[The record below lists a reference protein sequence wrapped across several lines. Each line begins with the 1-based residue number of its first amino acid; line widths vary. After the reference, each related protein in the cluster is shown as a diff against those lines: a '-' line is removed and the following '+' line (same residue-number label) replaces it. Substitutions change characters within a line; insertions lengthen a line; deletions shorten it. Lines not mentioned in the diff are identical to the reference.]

1 LAIIFVFQ
9 TIMINLLQ
17 KFKIILFFAIIIL
30 AGFGFA
36 GKASA
41 AYYSSGNWTSINLL
55 SAETVSSIDSFVYN
69 LSAKPAN
76 TDATIQFSQDNINW
90 YDSAGVLNA
99 SSTLTTGVNNT
110 IDLSGLSWS
119 GANFYYKITFTSSD
133 GVSTPVLDDI
143 SVIFTSNLPP
153 NTPTNS
159 LPANGATGQDLNVTL
174 TGSAYSDTESDLQ
187 TDAGWQVDDDTDFAT
202 PVWTRTA
209 GAAETTTTAT
219 AANGTFA
226 NELAGKTELDHNTTY
241 YWQVRYSDGAWSSYS
256 ASTTFAT
263 NIIQTPTNQSPA
275 NAATVS
281 TLTPLLEADAFVD
294 PQSGHT
300 HAASQ
305 WQVDN
310 NSDFSSAEYDSGETA
325 SGETSRAVTAGS
337 LNNFT
342 TYYWHV
348 RYKDSSGFWSSYST
362 STNFEISITATAVE
376 VRPVFGNTTVDQ
388 GDEVKIDVQV
398 INFTDGSPL
407 NSASSTISIYNP
419 SGTKIVDGATMTYVS
434 GSQGIYRYAY
444 TVPAVSGS
452 YLYEV
457 IATQGSKSGYGASNF
472 EVRTLQG
479 DITAHEAAQ
488 AAERAAEAAERAAQ
502 EAERTSQA
510 TERTSQETE
519 RTVQTTERASSTAER
534 TAQTE
539 SRTKVE
545 DIQTKTTDIQTKVT
559 DVQSNM
565 DILIGAMVITQST
578 VNDGSASTTSFV
590 TALTNAVD
598 NFYNNAVLTFTS
610 GNLDGQTRRISDYDG
625 TLKKITLDPALTSAP
640 SNADAFTIVKQNVYV
655 EEQLAE
661 HETAQA
667 ESRTRVEDIQTK
679 TTDIQTKVTDIQSTV
694 NTTYTLL
701 QTVDGKID
709 IIDTNVDTL
718 LTNLQTVDD
727 NVDAIVVKW
736 GTASAEDIVNDIAGV
751 KTVVDSLRS
760 SQQLNY
766 TIELSDV
773 GEVLTGSTYR
783 AKLTILNY
791 ESQPTDAVSSP
802 SITLYDALRATADTG
817 TMTKLS
823 TGVYEY
829 TFSVPSGATSGF
841 WETVASVDLGGALP
855 ITRQDYWE
863 VEGSPAQVI
872 INSISD
878 LSVPSIV
885 ANVTISNE
893 GAASYEY
900 QYEWCVVS
908 AEDNACGGGDDVFYS
923 SAAKYILTGEDWNT
937 SLNATVSNTG
947 SYWFKVVVYYGT
959 EASGAS
965 QTFIAVEEEEEATP
979 SPGGGGGGGTAV
991 SLTTVYN
998 KLLEVQNEL
1007 GFHGKTKT
1015 AYEDMRIV
1023 KSWVGALPGQ
1033 LSQPMY
1039 KELSGMSKSLAGIE
1053 GTSGVDFSSPAFQSL
1068 LDISEVNSAD
1078 LQEMKNK
1085 LADLRA
1091 VSSVTRRLVEQTI
1104 TEPLVETWMTFNS
1117 VVFNFLISNPL
1128 TETKTLKFKSYLPV
1142 EVKPEH
1148 IMDLDGLS
1156 IDYDSSAASYYVFG
1170 NITLGPSEAVTKKVE
1185 IKDIWVF
1192 TDEEIESLKKQA
1204 ETLAKP
1210 LAKTQYDAMGA
1221 VLKNEIEATLD
1232 IILLRQN
1239 ESYRTPQDHIVT
1251 HRTNVVKMELVK
1263 KDLEKMKDLVV
1274 QAGASQGIVGKVGGI
1289 QTFATWGIIL
1299 AIVFGFGLL
1308 AVVIFAMWRHQTML
1322 AMAAMSTDKKEILA
1336 LLGKK
1341 KRLKKKPVKAGILKS
1356 VALGAGA
1363 RIRSGV
1369 SSMKIPFIWRL
1380 PWKKILIWI
1389 VVIGVVVVLGFL
1401 TIKFAPGMFGEREMK
1416 FEKEMPATAPVN
1428 QENAV
1433 PRSVSPNSETA
1444 TGVEMVFSESSNPKL
1459 KILDT
1464 PTGWLNVRDTASLDG
1479 NIITKVYSNEQYEYT
1494 EEKDGWYYIT
1504 IPKNKSGWVFGE
1516 YVQELKN

>member
-1 LAIIFVFQ
+1 
-9 TIMINLLQ
+9 MINLSQ
-17 KFKIILFFAIIIL
+17 KFKIIFFFAVIIL

-36 GKASA
+36 QKASA

-55 SAETVSSIDSFVYN
+55 SGETVSSIDSFVYN

-76 TDATIQFSQDNINW
+76 TDATVGFNQDNGSTW
-90 YDSAGVLNA
+90 YNA
-99 SSTLTTGVNNT
+99 SGVEGTETLTTGVDNT
-110 IDLSGLSWS
+110 IDLSGLGWS
-119 GANFYYKITFTSSD
+119 GANFYYKVTFTSSD
-133 GVSTPVLDDI
+133 GVDTPVLDDI
-143 SVIFTSNLPP
+143 SVYFTSNQPP
-153 NTPTNS
+153 DTPSNS
-159 LPANGATGQDLNVTL
+159 SPANGATGQNLNVGL
-174 TGSAYSDTESDLQ
+174 TGSAYSDTESDPH
-187 TDAGWQVDDDTDFAT
+187 TDTDWQVDDDDTFAT

-209 GAAETTTTAT
+209 GAAETTTTVAT
-219 AANGTFA
+219 STGTFA
-226 NELAGKTELDHNTTY
+226 NELAGKTELDHNATY
-241 YWQVRYSDGAWSSYS
+241 NWRVRYSDGAWSSW
-256 ASTTFAT
+256 STAT
-263 NIIQTPTNQSPA
+263 NFVTNVIQTPTNQSPA
-275 NAATVS
+275 NAATLT

-294 PQSGHT
+294 GQSGHT

-305 WQVDN
+305 WLVDN
-310 NSDFSSAEYDSGETA
+310 NDDFSSLTYDSGETA
-325 SGETSRAVTAGS
+325 SGETSRAVPGGTLS
-337 LNNFT
+337 NYT
-342 TYYWHV
+342 TYYWKV
-348 RYKDSSGFWSSYST
+348 RYKDSSGFWSEYST
-362 STNFEISITATAVE
+362 STNFVTQISEAAVA

-388 GDEVKIDVQV
+388 GDAVKIDVQV

-407 NSASSTISIYNP
+407 NNASSSISIYNP
-419 SGTKIVDGATMTYVS
+419 SGSKIVDGADMTYVS
-434 GSQGIYRYAY
+434 GSNGIYRYSY

-457 IATQGSKSGYGASNF
+457 TAVSGSKSGYGAANF
-472 EVRTLQG
+472 EVRTIAS
-479 DITAHEAAQ
+479 DIGSTKSTVESEETAQ
-488 AAERAAEAAERAAQ
+488 T
-502 EAERTSQA
+502 AERTAQT
-510 TERTSQETE
+510 TERAD
-519 RTVQTTERASSTAER
+519 QTTERASSTAER

-565 DILIGAMVITQST
+565 DILIGAMVVTQST

-590 TALTNAVD
+590 TALTNSTD

-625 TLKKITLDPALTSAP
+625 TLKKIFLDPALTSVPA
-640 SNADAFTIVKQNVYV
+640 NADAFTIVKQNVYV
-655 EEQLAE
+655 EEQVAE

-667 ESRTRVEDIQTK
+667 TSRTRIEDIQTK
-679 TTDIQTKVTDIQSTV
+679 TTDIQTKVTSIQSTV
-694 NTTYTLL
+694 NTTYSLL

-709 IIDTNVDTL
+709 VIDTNVDTL
-718 LTNLQTVDD
+718 LVNLQTVDD
-727 NVDAIVVKW
+727 NVDAIVAKW
-736 GTASAEDIVNDIAGV
+736 GGVIAQDIIDDIARV
-751 KTVVDSLRS
+751 KTVVDSVRS

-766 TIELSDV
+766 TVELSDV

-802 SITLYDALRATADTG
+802 SITLYDALRATAATS

-829 TFSVPSGATSGF
+829 TYSVPSDATSGL
-841 WETVASVDLGGALP
+841 WESVISVDLGGALA

-878 LSVPSIV
+878 LSAPSIA

-937 SLNATVSNTG
+937 SLSATVSNTG

-965 QTFIAVEEEEEATP
+965 QTFTAVEEEEEEVTP
-979 SPGGGGGGGTAV
+979 SPGGGGGGTAAV

-1015 AYEDMRIV
+1015 AYEDMRLV

-1039 KELSGMSKSLAGIE
+1039 KEISGISKSLAGME
-1053 GTSGVDFSSPAFQSL
+1053 GTAGVDFSSPAFQSL
-1068 LDISEVNSAD
+1068 LDISKVNTAD
-1078 LQEMKNK
+1078 LQDMKNK

-1091 VSSVTRRLVEQTI
+1091 VSSVTRKLVEQTI
-1104 TEPLVETWMTFNS
+1104 TEPLVETWMTFDS
-1117 VVFNFLISNPL
+1117 VVFNFLITNPL
-1128 TETKTLKFKSYLPV
+1128 TETKTLKFKSYLPN

-1148 IMDLDGLS
+1148 IMDLGGLS
-1156 IDYDSSAASYYVFG
+1156 IDYDSSAASYYVYG
-1170 NITLGPSEAVTKKVE
+1170 NITLGPSQAVTKKVE

-1192 TDEEIESLKKQA
+1192 DKAEIESLKKQA

-1210 LAKTQYDAMGA
+1210 LEKTQYEAQGA
-1221 VLKNEIEATLD
+1221 ILKNENEAILD
-1232 IILLRQN
+1232 IILLKQN
-1239 ESYRTPQDHIVT
+1239 EGYRTPQDHIVA
-1251 HRTNVVKMELVK
+1251 HRANVEKMAGVKRN
-1263 KDLEKMKDLVV
+1263 LEKMKDLVV
-1274 QAGASQGIVGKVGGI
+1274 QAGASQGVVGKVGGI

-1336 LLGKK
+1336 LLNRK
-1341 KRLKKKPVKAGILKS
+1341 KRLKKKPAKTGILKS
-1356 VALGAGA
+1356 MALNAGG
-1363 RIRSGV
+1363 RIKSGV
-1369 SSMKIPFIWRL
+1369 SSIRVPFIWRL
-1380 PWKKILIWI
+1380 PWKKILIW
-1389 VVIGVVVVLGFL
+1389 VAVIGVVVVLAIL
-1401 TIKFAPGMFGEREMK
+1401 AIKFAPGLFSGRTTT
-1416 FEKEMPATAPVN
+1416 FEKTPAVAPAEELTKSIVPGT
-1428 QENAV
+1428 QEN
-1433 PRSVSPNSETA
+1433 
-1444 TGVEMVFSESSNPKL
+1444 VEIVFSEPSNPKL

-1464 PTGWLNVRDTASLDG
+1464 PTGWLNVRDVASLDG
-1479 NIITKVYSNEQYEYT
+1479 NIITKVYPGEQYEYT
-1494 EEKDGWYYIT
+1494 DEKNNWYFIT
-1504 IPKNKSGWVFGE
+1504 IPKNKSGWVFEE
-1516 YVQELKN
+1516 YVQEIEN